1 MSQFCKTL
9 LVSDL
14 RIPIIAM
21 LPTPGIA
28 LSRKPTITEIT
39 PVEDQQ

>member
-28 LSRKPTITEIT
+28 FSRKPITEIT
-39 PVEDQQ
+39 PEEDQQ